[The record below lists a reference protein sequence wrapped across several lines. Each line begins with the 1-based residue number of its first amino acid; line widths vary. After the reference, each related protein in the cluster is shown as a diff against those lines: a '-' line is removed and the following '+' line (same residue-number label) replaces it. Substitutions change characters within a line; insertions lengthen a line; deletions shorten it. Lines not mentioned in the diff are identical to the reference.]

1 MDPALAARL
10 VGVPAKRLLWG
21 EGQRVPSRVDT
32 GTWLGAL
39 FESLVVRSVRTYADA
54 VQSAVGHLRT
64 KSTEHEIDLIV
75 ERGDRSIVDRS
86 SIEIKLRATVDDTD
100 VRHLTWLR
108 GQLPD
113 RVLDTVV
120 INTGEYAYRWADGVA
135 VIPLAL
141 LGP

>member
-64 KSTEHEIDLIV
+64 KSTEHEID
-75 ERGDRSIVDRS
+75 RS